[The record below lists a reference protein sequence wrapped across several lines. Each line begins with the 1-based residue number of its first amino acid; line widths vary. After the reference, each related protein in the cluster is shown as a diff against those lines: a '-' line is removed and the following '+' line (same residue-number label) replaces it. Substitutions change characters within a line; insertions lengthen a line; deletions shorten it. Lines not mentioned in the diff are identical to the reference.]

1 MEIIE
6 HSNLILYNI
15 LEGDKMKY
23 VMIEVAFNNKEE
35 VNLTEE
41 KLLKEKLVASLQV
54 LTSDSIWNYNGELE
68 SDKEYLVFMKT
79 KESLINEV
87 YKVIKEIHSYE
98 VFEFAV
104 FPLTSPSNDYL
115 KWIEEETK

>member
-1 MEIIE
+1 
-6 HSNLILYNI
+6 
-15 LEGDKMKY
+15 MKY

-35 VNLTEE
+35 IYLAEE

-54 LTSDSIWNYNGELE
+54 LTSDSIWNYNGDLE
-68 SDKEYLVFMKT
+68 KDKEYLVFMKT

-87 YKVIKEIHSYE
+87 YKVIRDIHSYE

-104 FPLTSPSNDYL
+104 FSLTSPSDDYL
-115 KWIEEETK
+115 KWIAEETK

>member
-1 MEIIE
+1 
-6 HSNLILYNI
+6 
-15 LEGDKMKY
+15 MKY

-98 VFEFAV
+98 VFEFAI
-104 FPLTSPSNDYL
+104 FSLTSPSNDYL
-115 KWIEEETK
+115 KWIEEETR

>member
-1 MEIIE
+1 
-6 HSNLILYNI
+6 
-15 LEGDKMKY
+15 MKY
-23 VMIEVAFNNKEE
+23 VMIEVAFNNKKE

-54 LTSDSIWNYNGELE
+54 ITSDSSWNYNGELE

-79 KESLINEV
+79 KESLINEI
-87 YKVIKEIHSYE
+87 YKVIKDIHSYE
-98 VFEFAV
+98 VFEFAI

>member
-1 MEIIE
+1 MG
-6 HSNLILYNI
+6 S
-15 LEGDKMKY
+15 DKMKY
-23 VMIEVAFNNKEE
+23 VMIEVAFNNKKE
-35 VNLTEE
+35 VNLTKE

-54 LTSDSIWNYNGELE
+54 LTSDSTWNYNGELE

-87 YKVIKEIHSYE
+87 YKVIKEIHSYN
-98 VFEFAV
+98 VPEFAV

-115 KWIEEETK
+115 EWIEEETK

>member
-1 MEIIE
+1 
-6 HSNLILYNI
+6 
-15 LEGDKMKY
+15 MKY

-41 KLLKEKLVASLQV
+41 KLLKEKLVAILQV

-87 YKVIKEIHSYE
+87 YKVIKEIHSYN
-98 VFEFAV
+98 VPEFAV

-115 KWIEEETK
+115 KWIDEETK

>member
-1 MEIIE
+1 
-6 HSNLILYNI
+6 
-15 LEGDKMKY
+15 
-23 VMIEVAFNNKEE
+23 MIEVAFNNKKE

-54 LTSDSIWNYNGELE
+54 ITSDSSWNYNGELE

-79 KESLINEV
+79 KESLINEI
-87 YKVIKEIHSYE
+87 YKVIKDIHSYE
-98 VFEFAV
+98 VFEFAI